1 MSASDRGAADL
12 GVLAGLCSVC
22 GPQPTISANDTPS
35 AITMGDL
42 VHDRTPSVPLTRTSS
57 ANLFAVFL
65 FLISPSQIP

>member
-12 GVLAGLCSVC
+12 GVLDDSCSVC
-22 GPQPTISANDTPS
+22 RSQPTISAIDPPP

-42 VHDRTPSVPLTRTSS
+42 VHDRTPSVPLTRTSG

-65 FLISPSQIP
+65 SMI